1 MTPTSWLPPNT
12 SLHPSPPL
20 PPNLYSPNPINY
32 FETPI
37 ASISGHEQEQED
49 QSQYLQISYSYD
61 PRSIIDLPFILL
73 FGLLVLSAA
82 MPRRGEEEYG
92 GLDPYEEEGRR
103 GKRRRKSVSDFFEEE
118 AHEDSDGEEEEDEYE
133 GEEDFIDSGDG
144 TPHEDDRRD
153 NRHSPIPLNVRYEE
167 EEEDIEEM
175 ERRILER
182 YSNDSKVEYGGDEG
196 PAYREQPGPLPSLF
210 GPKMWLVKCKIGC
223 ERELAIRLMQKSI
236 DVGSEMKIFS
246 AIALDH
252 LKGFIYVEAKKEV
265 HVKEAVTGMQNIY
278 PRNMLFVPMHEM
290 TDVLSVQ
297 SEALDISSNIWVRV
311 KTGMYQGDLA
321 KVVIVDS
328 GRQRAKVKLIPR
340 IDMQALADKMEGRQ
354 VPRKKSF
361 IPPARLM
368 NINEARALDIHVERK
383 RDQATGDY
391 FDKIGG
397 LMFKNGFLYKSFS
410 LKSLVT
416 NKVQPT
422 FDEVEKFRRHGEATD
437 SDMSNLLA
445 PRNKTHFIKGDT
457 VIVVKGDL
465 RNLKGVVEKVQEDIV
480 HVKPNS
486 KAFSKTLAIN
496 NKELCKCFEPG
507 DHVKVV
513 FGATEGITGLV
524 VSFEGHAVTI
534 VSDTTKELVSCDY
547 HLTCESKIFVGGMSC
562 KLFGCIRNIVLFEV
576 VFFCAFQ
583 VLKGA
588 QGRSVVAVVRLRE
601 IKNKIY
607 QHCFAKDRFT
617 NALYVKDIVKILDG
631 PCKGKQGRIEHIY
644 RGVLFI
650 YDRYHHVHGGYMC
663 VKSES
668 CVMIGGS
675 LSKSD
680 INGNTTTSRVANFR
694 TPSRVPQYNAGPP
707 SRGTH
712 TNPGLRHEVGN
723 SHNSLVG
730 AFVKIRLGNY
740 KGYKGRVVEVKA
752 PTVRVELESQM
763 KVVTVDRNH
772 ISDNFNVSAPIR
784 YDVRS
789 ETPMQPPRTPLRQN
803 MTPMRDSNSY
813 PRHYGMRTPMHNRAW
828 IPFTPTRESGL
839 SSTSVK

>member
-1 MTPTSWLPPNT
+1 
-12 SLHPSPPL
+12 
-20 PPNLYSPNPINY
+20 
-32 FETPI
+32 
-37 ASISGHEQEQED
+37 
-49 QSQYLQISYSYD
+49 
-61 PRSIIDLPFILL
+61 
-73 FGLLVLSAA
+73 

-92 GLDPYEEEGRR
+92 GLDPYEEVGRR

-144 TPHEDDRRD
+144 TLHEDDRRA
-153 NRHSPIPLNVRYEE
+153 NRHSPIPLNVSYE

-182 YSNDSKVEYGGDEG
+182 YSNDSKVEYGDDEG
-196 PAYREQPGPLPSLF
+196 PAYREQQGPLPSLF

-246 AIALDH
+246 AVALDH

-354 VPRKKSF
+354 VPRNKSF

-397 LMFKNGFLYKSFS
+397 LMFKNGFLYKNFS

-416 NKVQPT
+416 DKVQPT
-422 FDEVEKFRRHGEATD
+422 FDEIEKFRRHGEVTD
-437 SDMSNLLA
+437 GDMSNLLA
-445 PRNKTHFIKGDT
+445 PKNKTQFIKGDT

-486 KAFSKTLAIN
+486 KAFSKTLAIS

-513 FGATEGITGLV
+513 SSATEGITGLV

-534 VSDTTKELVSCDY
+534 VSDTTKELHRVSA
-547 HLTCESKIFVGGMSC
+547 INV
-562 KLFGCIRNIVLFEV
+562 VLSSE
-576 VFFCAFQ
+576 

-588 QGRSVVAVVRLRE
+588 QGKPIVAVVRLRE

-607 QHCFAKDRFT
+607 KHCYAKDRFT

-631 PCKGKQGRIEHIY
+631 PCKGRQGRIEQIY
-644 RGVLFI
+644 RGILFI

-663 VKSES
+663 AKSES
-668 CVMIGGS
+668 CVMVGGS
-675 LSKSD
+675 LAKSD

-694 TPSRVPQYNAGPP
+694 TPSRVPQYNARPP
-707 SRGTH
+707 SRGIH
-712 TNPGLRHEVGN
+712 VNPGKG
-723 SHNSLVG
+723 HNSLVG

-752 PTVRVELESQM
+752 PSVRVELESQM

-784 YDVRS
+784 YDVES
-789 ETPMQPPRTPLRQN
+789 ETPMQPPRTPLHHN
-803 MTPMRDSNSY
+803 MTPMRESNST

-839 SSTSVK
+839 SSSSVKFDENGSQCFTVKLIEVARKEKLVDELLFNLGKVSQTSINGLHEIHTAGGVNELELEPLTN